1 MIHDFQFLI
10 HESRPTSIVIAGSLA
25 QKPGRGGHTWVF
37 LQYILGFKK
46 LGWDVLF
53 LDRLEPD
60 MCTDETGTRTPVER
74 SWNLRYALDVMRGFG
89 LSDDYALLYD
99 EGAATLGLSRP
110 DVLER
115 VKRSA
120 ALINV
125 MGFLKDEEIL
135 AAAPRRVFLDIDPG
149 FGQMWQ
155 ALGQCETFRG
165 HDAHV
170 TIAENIGTPDCPVPT
185 CGLSWIT
192 TRQPVVID
200 QWPTANGFSTPEQPI
215 TSVGSWRGAFAPVA
229 YQGKVYGLR
238 AHEFRRFAALPA
250 LTGSRFEVALDI
262 HPADAK
268 DVALLCDHGWGLVE
282 PRRAA
287 GDPWRYRNYIRR
299 SSAEVMIAKGMYVQT
314 RSGWFSDRSICYLA
328 SGRPVLA
335 QDTGFGDS
343 LPTGEGLLTFTT
355 VEEAAEATRAIGR
368 DYTRHARGARRLAE
382 DYFDSSKVL
391 SKLAQKLAL

>member
-1 MIHDFQFLI
+1 VH
-10 HESRPTSIVIAGSLA
+10 PTSIVIAGSLA

-53 LDRLEPD
+53 LDRLEPA
-60 MCTDETGTRTPVER
+60 MCIDQTGAPAPIER
-74 SWNLRYALDVMRGFG
+74 SWNLQYFLDVMRCFG
-89 LSDDYALLYD
+89 LSDHYALLYD
-99 EGAATLGLSRP
+99 EGAATFGLSRP

-115 VKRSA
+115 VRTSA

-155 ALGQCETFRG
+155 ALGQHETFRG

-170 TIAENIGTPDCPVPT
+170 TIAANIGKLDCPIPT

-200 QWPTANGFSTPEQPI
+200 EWPMASALRKPERPI
-215 TSVGSWRGAFAPVA
+215 TSVGSWRGAFGPVA
-229 YQGKVYGLR
+229 YQGTTYGLR

-268 DVALLCDHGWGLVE
+268 DVALLCDHGWRLAK

-287 GDPWRYRNYIRR
+287 GDPWRYRSYIRG
-299 SSAEVMIAKGMYVQT
+299 SAAEVMIAKGMYVQT

-335 QDTGFGDS
+335 QDTGLGDA

-355 VEEAAEATRAIGR
+355 VEEAAEATHAIGC
-368 DYTRHARGARRLAE
+368 DYTRHARAARRLAE

-391 SKLAQKLAL
+391 SSLVQKLDL